1 MCYFHCASREFL
13 FSRCVWSLV
22 NGEVLAPCDHVRKTE
37 ETQLSTGPG
46 PGTNTT
52 TLASL
57 SLGHGSQHGARYDTI
72 TKHNYITT
80 SYSLGQPSLH
90 LPLKFDILWGVFW
103 CIFLV
108 EYAADNNDQWW
119 CEAWTQVLNTAR
131 DGTRA
136 RPRAISKIIL
146 YKQVQGHV
154 DAGRWFLHR
163 QMRWCRYWQEHVGDM
178 THATNWPLT
187 MERWSENVVDDF
199 NFISQCIITVIE
211 YNHHFSV

>member
-72 TKHNYITT
+72 TKHNYIT
-80 SYSLGQPSLH
+80 
-90 LPLKFDILWGVFW
+90 
-103 CIFLV
+103 
-108 EYAADNNDQWW
+108 NNDSAVHPADRVLQFDGHRFKRPPVVFSVFSPLF
-119 CEAWTQVLNTAR
+119 CGSPRCSVLNLSWF
-131 DGTRA
+131 DWTRWIIKQSS
-136 RPRAISKIIL
+136 AIIINDSL
-146 YKQVQGHV
+146 IH
-154 DAGRWFLHR
+154 
-163 QMRWCRYWQEHVGDM
+163 
-178 THATNWPLT
+178 
-187 MERWSENVVDDF
+187 
-199 NFISQCIITVIE
+199 FI
-211 YNHHFSV
+211 HK